1 MMLDAFAETI
11 AAAVPQRSCQFL
23 PCCQCG
29 ILFSALKK
37 LKIPWNSELGK

>member
-23 PCCQCG
+23 PCCQC